1 MVEPLYFLTDDA
13 LVSLHF
19 WHMRNLW
26 NQERILLVIYLQ
38 DNAEK
43 VDQVTCKEA
52 IWESW
57 FGKLYAGST
66 GKKTVTHLIA
76 CKDSH
81 FFQLMEENLERASS
95 IIGWLQD
102 SKNRVQNATYSFHCY
117 STR

>member
-1 MVEPLYFLTDDA
+1 
-13 LVSLHF
+13 
-19 WHMRNLW
+19 MRNLW

-52 IWESW
+52 IWDSW